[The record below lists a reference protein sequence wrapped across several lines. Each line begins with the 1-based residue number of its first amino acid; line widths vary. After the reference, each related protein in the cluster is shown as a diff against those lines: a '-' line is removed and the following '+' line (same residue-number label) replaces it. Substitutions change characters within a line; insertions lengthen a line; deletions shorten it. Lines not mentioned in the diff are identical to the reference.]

1 MLTQTSKESALARVR
16 SISHMLDN
24 AIPIPGTSYRFGL
37 DPILGLLPGGG
48 DMLTAALSV
57 YILWE
62 AARLGVPKATL
73 TRMFSNLIF
82 DALAGTIPLVGDF
95 FDATWKANRKNV
107 ALLEAHL
114 GAPQHQKKANTAFVL
129 LLIFGFLLVAIA
141 LTTLTAFLIGSIW
154 GLITR

>member
-1 MLTQTSKESALARVR
+1 MLTQTSKESTLARVR
-16 SISHMLDN
+16 SISHILDN
-24 AIPIPGTSYRFGL
+24 AIPIPGTPYRFGI
-37 DPILGLLPGGG
+37 DPILGLIPGGG
-48 DMLTAALSV
+48 DMVTAVLSV

-82 DALAGTIPLVGDF
+82 DAVAGTIPVAGDF

-114 GAPQHQKKANTAFVL
+114 GSPQPHKKANTAFVV
-129 LLIFGFLLVAIA
+129 LLIVGFLLVVIAIGA
-141 LTTLTAFLIGSIW
+141 LTAFLISSIW